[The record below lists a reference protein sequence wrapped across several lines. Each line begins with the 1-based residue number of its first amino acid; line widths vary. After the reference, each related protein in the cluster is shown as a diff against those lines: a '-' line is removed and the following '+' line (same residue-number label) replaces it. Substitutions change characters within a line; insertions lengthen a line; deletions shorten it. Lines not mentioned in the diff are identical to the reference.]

1 MLRDFALAII
11 REQPQ
16 EYARIVADD
25 VATIFT
31 PGGRGV
37 DVTVR
42 LPRPGPRLADG
53 GRAPLEC
60 RECDA
65 VDSEPVERPI
75 RDEYEPGYQP
85 RVRWPAQFLVALQDW
100 SHTPRWLMGLFALA
114 TVLSAALSLTP
125 LRSRLEHRRE
135 IVLLGGM
142 AVAVV
147 VGSAAVANP
156 VVRFLVPMVPLLTAA
171 AVTAACDMT
180 SLRAYKR
187 SA

>member
-1 MLRDFALAII
+1 
-11 REQPQ
+11 
-16 EYARIVADD
+16 
-25 VATIFT
+25 
-31 PGGRGV
+31 
-37 DVTVR
+37 VTVR
-42 LPRPGPRLADG
+42 LPRPGARLSGG
-53 GRAPLEC
+53 GRAPLGC

-65 VDSEPVERPI
+65 VDNEPVDRPI
-75 RDEYEPGYQP
+75 RDEYQPGYEP

-125 LRSRLEHRRE
+125 LRNRLEHRRE
-135 IVLLGGM
+135 IVLLGGI
-142 AVAVV
+142 ALAVV

-171 AVTAACDMT
+171 ATVAACDIA